1 MDKNERHLQELNM
14 LKQNSSVEVQEL
26 SRLFSVSEMTIR
38 RDLMDLSKEYNISR
52 TYGGAVLNSPDLQL
66 VRTSATASGANI
78 DNWDLKSKIAQKA
91 ASLIQNGQRIF
102 VDHGSTTRSLID
114 FLPEKDQNII
124 IVTNQLEIA
133 QKSIKKESCSVIF
146 IGGVIMKE
154 AECSFGPTAEEQLA
168 SYHLDM
174 AFLGASAIGNDGFI
188 YDAYTSE
195 NAVKRKVLDM
205 AKEIY
210 IMADSTK
217 FGNYNLLSVT
227 HLRNITGVI
236 TDAGIPQHFVELL
249 NHHNVKLMIA

>member
-1 MDKNERHLQELNM
+1 MDKNERHLKELNM
-14 LKQNSSVEVQEL
+14 LKQNGSVEVQEL

-52 TYGGAVLNSPDLQL
+52 TYGGAVLNSSDLQL
-66 VRTSATASGANI
+66 IRTSATASGENM
-78 DNWDLKSKIAQKA
+78 DNWDLKSKIAKKA

-102 VDHGSTTRSLID
+102 IDHGSTARSLIN
-114 FLPEKDQNII
+114 FLPEKEQNII

-133 QKSIKKESCSVIF
+133 QKAIKKESCSVIF

-168 SYHLDM
+168 SYHLDT
-174 AFLGASAIGNDGFI
+174 AFLGAAAIGNDGFI

-195 NAVKRKVLDM
+195 NAVKRKVLEM

-217 FGNYNLLSVT
+217 FGKYNLLSVT
-227 HLRNITGVI
+227 HLQNITGII
-236 TDAGIPQHFVELL
+236 TDAGIPQNFIELL
-249 NHHNVKLMIA
+249 DQYNVKLIIA